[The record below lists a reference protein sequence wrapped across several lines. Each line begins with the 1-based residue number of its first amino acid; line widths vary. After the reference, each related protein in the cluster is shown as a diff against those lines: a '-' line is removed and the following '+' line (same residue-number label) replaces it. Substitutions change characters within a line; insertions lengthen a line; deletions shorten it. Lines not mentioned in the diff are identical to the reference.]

1 MSSTTPVSDYIKKL
15 DAFSCP
21 SAVLKGF
28 VMMAARQYSTSVFY
42 IAGKAGADSFGPFD
56 GDYVSFNGGMDWM
69 PHDKTSEFPHGM
81 ASWILPLGLYQVFLV
96 PSKEEMFQPKQELYF
111 AVDENGARAQLTRQ
125 DVENLLNSGIKLPV
139 PEGLFP
145 TP

>member
-1 MSSTTPVSDYIKKL
+1 
-15 DAFSCP
+15 
-21 SAVLKGF
+21 
-28 VMMAARQYSTSVFY
+28 MMAARQYSTSVFY

-69 PHDKTSEFPHGM
+69 SHDKTSEFPHGI

-96 PSKEEMFQPKQELYF
+96 PSKEEMFQPKQEHYF
-111 AVDENGARAQLTRQ
+111 AVDENGARAELTRQ

-145 TP
+145 APKAT